1 MLINLKTP
9 EILDRG
15 RIGRPAEKHSEA
27 PNMANVILLRMLP
40 KATHLHVLQ
49 HALAER
55 SVWGGG
61 SDSIHAFQILRYVT
75 PSDPP
80 AERVRALGDSGHIG
94 NGSFGPVFGLASFSE
109 MRPQEV
115 RRQSATSPWK
125 QLKPPPPTPLHPP

>member
-61 SDSIHAFQILRYVT
+61 SDSIHGEFLSVEGTRMVERQHLPAQSLSNTTLRHPKR
-75 PSDPP
+75 PSRG
-80 AERVRALGDSGHIG
+80 A
-94 NGSFGPVFGLASFSE
+94 
-109 MRPQEV
+109 
-115 RRQSATSPWK
+115 
-125 QLKPPPPTPLHPP
+125 